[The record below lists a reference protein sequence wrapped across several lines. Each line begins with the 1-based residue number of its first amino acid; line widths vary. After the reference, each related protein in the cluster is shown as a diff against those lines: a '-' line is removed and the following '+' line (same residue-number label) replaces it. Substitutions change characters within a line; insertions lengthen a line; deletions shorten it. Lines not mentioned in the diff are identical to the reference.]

1 MSSAPTNAEVTAADT
16 SARCPLLL
24 LLASALAWLVTSG
37 VLALVT
43 SIQLVQPTFLAECP
57 VFSYGRAQA
66 LQETAFL
73 YGWAANAGLAIA
85 LWVLGRLGGAPLRAL
100 NWVVVGTLFWN
111 LAIALGLCG
120 IATGEATSIAFLQ
133 LPRYVQP
140 VMLVAYGAI
149 GIAGVLAWLGR
160 RNECSF
166 AAQWY
171 AVAALFLFPW
181 IFSAA
186 QVMVLWSPVR
196 GTLQAVA
203 GGWFAQGAWTLW
215 LAPLALS
222 GAFYVVPKITGRVL
236 PSYDFAPHA
245 FWCLLV
251 LGAFT
256 GGRHLVGGPVPAWI
270 ASVAIVSCSLLLFH
284 YFVVLMN
291 LRGAFGAG
299 GTALKL
305 LSFGLAAYVLGGL
318 LDAITSFRSV
328 ALVTQ
333 FTHVDTAQQ
342 QLALYGGFSMMIFG
356 AIYFALPR
364 LTGRAWASA
373 GLVRGHSA
381 LAIFGVVLL
390 VVSLAAAGWTQGR
403 DLLDAKV
410 AFADIAAHTRGWLL
424 AAVAAQGILLLGN
437 LLLLV
442 NFCQSV
448 CAGYCSATPVEPALF
463 RQPSTME
470 APAS

>member
-1 MSSAPTNAEVTAADT
+1 MSTAPQAEVSEIDA
-16 SARCPLLL
+16 SARWPLSL
-24 LLASALAWLVTSG
+24 LLASALLWLLVSG
-37 VLALVT
+37 ALALANLAQT
-43 SIQLVQPTFLAECP
+43 LSPGLLAECAAL
-57 VFSYGRAQA
+57 SYGRMHA
-66 LQETAFL
+66 LQESAL
-73 YGWAANAGLAIA
+73 VYGWIANAGFAVA
-85 LWVLGRLGGAPLRAL
+85 LWILGRLGGSPLRSL

-111 LAIALGLCG
+111 FAVTLGLIG
-120 IATGEATSIAFLQ
+120 IMFGQGTSIPFLH

-140 VMLVAYGAI
+140 LLLVAFAAI
-149 GIAGVLAWLGR
+149 ATPGVLAWIGR
-160 RNECSF
+160 SRPTTF

-181 IFSAA
+181 LFSAA
-186 QVMVLWSPVR
+186 QVMLLWAPVR
-196 GTLQAVA
+196 GVLQAVA
-203 GGWFAQGAWTLW
+203 AGWFAQGAWTLW

-299 GTALKL
+299 ATALKL

-342 QLALYGGFSMMIFG
+342 QLALYGGFSMMVFG

-410 AFADIAAHTRGWLL
+410 PFADIAAHTRGWLL
-424 AAVAAQGILLLGN
+424 AAIAAQGILLLGN